1 MQLFKPVIALVTLLP
16 TAASAQ
22 INDQNKIE
30 PGVRIGRVYIGDSK
44 TTVHRRL
51 QKPDATFVLGPNLTS
66 ELWRGSLNT
75 ATGVPYRLEVV
86 YRRGVVTQIETTN
99 PIFRLTNGLNV
110 SSDESTWWNVYGD
123 PTQRVL
129 NYPKKNREYRYDD
142 WKAQGIAVENY
153 YKPAPGETVI
163 SQPETLIVHRKGTAV
178 IPDLGG
184 VPGALR

>member
-1 MQLFKPVIALVTLLP
+1 MRVFTPVLALVALLP

-30 PGVRIGRVYIGDSK
+30 PGVRIGRVYIGDSR

-51 QKPDATFVLGPNLTS
+51 KKPDATFNLGPGLTS

-75 ATGVPYRLEVV
+75 ATGVPHRLEVV

-99 PIFRLTNGLNV
+99 PLFRMKNGLNV

-123 PTQRVL
+123 PTQKVL
-129 NYPKKNREYRYDD
+129 NYPKRNREYRYDD
-142 WKAQGIAVENY
+142 WKARGIAIENY
-153 YKPAPGETVI
+153 YKGVSDGSVL
-163 SQPETLIVHRKGTAV
+163 SQPETLIVHRKGAPV
-178 IPDLGG
+178 IPDIGG